1 MLRTIRIFSALLVVT
16 TMLLSQWAVAGH
28 LCPKIADPVAAESI
42 MPCHDMMNSEA
53 STDKALCKQHCT
65 EDHRTV
71 VDPATDLPLAFV
83 AAFVVPVAPLVES
96 ASSVDFAP
104 AAGLAH
110 ALGPPPAIAHC
121 CLRI

>member
-1 MLRTIRIFSALLVVT
+1 MLRTTRILSALLVIT

-28 LCPKIADPVAAESI
+28 LCPKAAGTVAAESV

-53 STDKALCKQHCT
+53 ASDKALCKQHCT
-65 EDHRTV
+65 DDHRTV
-71 VDPATDLPLAFV
+71 VDHASDPALEFV
-83 AAFVVPVAPLVES
+83 AAFVVPVAPLVETV
-96 ASSVDFAP
+96 SSVNVTPDAE
-104 AAGLAH
+104 LTH